1 MTFGER
7 LTQLRKE
14 NGYITRKSFAEKINI
29 PETTLRNYENDDRE
43 AGHAFLK
50 QMSDFFNVS
59 SDYLLGLTDEKE
71 KFSSYQLKSSEYDQI
86 EKYRSL
92 DNYGKETISL
102 ILDREIHRMKQ
113 IHQHVNNSN
122 SNTQVTRII
131 QYYQKLASAGTGEI
145 IFQDM
150 PVDRIEIPDIFEY
163 KRVSYAIGVNG
174 QSMEPLYNDGDILLV
189 EPTCQIEIG
198 EIGIFRIED
207 KAYVKKLSENE
218 LISLNRGYNNIPL
231 TNDTKCMGRVVAKI
245 NENSAT

>member
-29 PETTLRNYENDDRE
+29 PETTLRNYETNDRE
-43 AGHAFLK
+43 AGHTFLK

-92 DNYGKETISL
+92 DDYGKETVSF
-102 ILDREIHRMKQ
+102 ILERELHRTEQ
-113 IHQHVNNSN
+113 IRQSVDS
-122 SNTQVTRII
+122 SNTQATRVI
-131 QYYQKLASAGTGEI
+131 QYYQKLASAGTGEV

-150 PVDRIEIPDIFEY
+150 PIDRIEIPDIPEY
-163 KRVSYAIGVNG
+163 RRVSYAIGVNG
-174 QSMEPLYNDGDILLV
+174 HSMEPLYTDGDMLLV

-198 EIGIFRIED
+198 EIGIFIIED
-207 KAYVKKLSENE
+207 KAYVKKLGEKE
-218 LISLNRGYNNIPL
+218 LISLNKGYNNISL
-231 TNDTKCMGRVVAKI
+231 TNDTKCMGHVVDKI
-245 NENSAT
+245 KL